1 MELAVVGAGH
11 VGAVCA
17 ACLAAVGHRVKVV
30 DIDEKRI
37 GLLRAGLTPFFE
49 PGISELLERGRT
61 QELLSFHVD
70 PREALTGAALVFL
83 CVNTE
88 NGPDGSVD
96 LSAIESAVRAVSTSA
111 SDGSVLV
118 NRSTAPV
125 GTAQYI
131 RALIEELRG
140 SSMHVAV
147 NPEFLAEGTAVH
159 DFLDPDRI
167 LVGAWDQGPITLL
180 AETYAPIV
188 DRHLP
193 LDLRALLANGRR
205 RSGDVPF
212 VVTDPASAELA
223 KYAANSLLAM
233 RVSFINEIAGIA
245 EELGADITKVARAV
259 GLDTRIGPHFLHAGI
274 GWGGSCFPKD
284 IVALQGIAETRG
296 LSARMLRAANEV
308 NTEQRMWTI
317 RQLQSHFKTLFGRR
331 VGLLGLSF
339 KPGTDDLRNAPALE
353 IAAQLA
359 QANVQV
365 RALDPAVKTLPP
377 GFDDKIN
384 LVEDPESLAG
394 GADALVL
401 VTEWPE
407 FADLDLPR
415 LRGLMRTPLLLDGR
429 NFFDPDEVRS
439 AGFKYLGVGRGQDAA
454 GVLLRIPD
462 AEPWAGDETSQHT
475 DLRGGAVHV
484 RERAQSRTGS
494 EGSTSERV
502 GVADGSRSGE

>member
-17 ACLAAVGHRVKVV
+17 ACMAAVGHRVRVV
-30 DIDEKRI
+30 DVDAQRI
-37 GLLRAGLTPFFE
+37 ALLRAGRAPFFE
-49 PGISELLERGRT
+49 PGISELLEQGRT
-61 QELLSFHVD
+61 RELLSFHVD
-70 PREALTGAALVFL
+70 PAEALPGAALVFL
-83 CVNTE
+83 CVNTD

-96 LSAIESAVRAVSTSA
+96 LSYVESAVQTVSRFA
-111 SDGSVLV
+111 DDGAVLV

-125 GTAQYI
+125 VTAQYI
-131 RALIEELRG
+131 RSMIEELRG
-140 SSMHVAV
+140 GSLHVAV

-159 DFLDPDRI
+159 DFLEPDRI
-167 LVGAWDQGPITLL
+167 LIGAWDKRPIALL
-180 AETYAPIV
+180 AEAYAPIV
-188 DRHLP
+188 ERRLP
-193 LDLRALLANGRR
+193 SDLREMLANGHR

-223 KYAANSLLAM
+223 KYASNSLLAV

-259 GLDTRIGPHFLHAGI
+259 GLDTRIGPHFLRAGI

-308 NTEQRMWTI
+308 NTEQRMWTT

-339 KPGTDDLRNAPALE
+339 KPGTDDMRNAPSLE
-353 IAAQLA
+353 IASQLA

-365 RALDPAVKTLPP
+365 RALDPAVKTLPA
-377 GFDDKIN
+377 GFEDKIE
-384 LVEDPESLAG
+384 LLEDPESLAT

-407 FADLDLPR
+407 FADLDLRR

-429 NFFDPDEVRS
+429 NFFDPELARS
-439 AGFKYLGVGRGQDAA
+439 AGFTYTGVGRAQEVA
-454 GVLLRIPD
+454 GVVLALPD
-462 AEPWAGDETSQHT
+462 AEPAAGEDEV
-475 DLRGGAVHV
+475 LI
-484 RERAQSRTGS
+484 
-494 EGSTSERV
+494 
-502 GVADGSRSGE
+502 GVTAARR